1 LEEKKIYYNGKQMD
15 QRVILISTTAQS
27 DSNKIFKNLKHL
39 DWENDVIDSYSDILL
54 TDKMNEVKTI

>member
-1 LEEKKIYYNGKQMD
+1 MD